1 MDFKNEYS
9 INSDG
14 KLYINAKIMSHSSA
28 NAKVSVVLQD
38 GNGNQ
43 VYRKSDIEIAPMD
56 TYDLALQLEN
66 IKAGDYKLIISSEIT
81 GAEAWQKD
89 LSIKISNST
98 QDPDN
103 PPIVDKDINV
113 TINANTPFYQVNS
126 DDTVTARAWSSSLGD
141 VNLANNQIT
150 IIPWSKTTTAKGNDS
165 SAYVK
170 CPLPTN
176 NQTSVT
182 YLVNGDLNS
191 INCVIK

>member
-1 MDFKNEYS
+1 M
-9 INSDG
+9 
-14 KLYINAKIMSHSSA
+14 
-28 NAKVSVVLQD
+28 
-38 GNGNQ
+38 
-43 VYRKSDIEIAPMD
+43 
-56 TYDLALQLEN
+56 ALQLEN
-66 IKAGDYKLIISSEIT
+66 IKAGNYKLIISSEIT

-103 PPIVDKDINV
+103 PPVVDKDINV

-182 YLVNGDLNS
+182 YLVSGDLNS
-191 INCVIK
+191 INCIIK